1 MAQAEK
7 NDDTP
12 ETEYL
17 NDAEILG
24 VEPEGLSEFLAR
36 EATFLTGGMW
46 GQRDRRNTQ
55 DGDWNG
61 VSMTWGQWAGGQDKS
76 ANMAAW
82 GLSRHPE
89 GKDKAGASLVLGS
102 SVGGARKAKAM
113 DTMYAMGLDID
124 SGAKLDSVFDTL
136 EQKGILCFVYTSFNN
151 GKRGLELK
159 RDEVLRKLQITRDPT
174 EGEICQFLRDFDKN
188 RYEESF
194 IEGCT
199 IKDQKHQTKD
209 GVMIVLDTPPLDK
222 FRLIFPLE
230 MPVKLIDLADT
241 HQAALDLWEDKVT
254 GLARNVLGIHFDTS
268 CTDPSRLFYTAR
280 HPKGTDDFYCAVIQ
294 GKPLVFDEI
303 LAMKKSTYTANREDN
318 AFIQAG
324 GANDNDLPPQCYTP
338 SGASMNRWHSNG
350 GKDRFLLADL
360 METLCADKVRH
371 AGGEAQGTVH
381 TECPFESEHSSE
393 GGTATM
399 AINCLD
405 SQNGYWT
412 WFCHHHACQG
422 RHKLEFLEEALRQN
436 WFEEGNLF
444 DMDSGFFLEP
454 ADEEDEPEEESVIDD
469 GTPRFNNDT
478 PETVLRKAMKRTA
491 RTGDATDRARLTDEF
506 VKTTLLG
513 KSDVNAL
520 WKKVDKE
527 LKKKA
532 MGDKDTGADEVAVV
546 NQDHFLAQCE
556 YGGARIHAT
565 NTENPIVFS
574 YMERLAGIRAG
585 GDGRPRISLHTK
597 ETFAH
602 LLNTVAAFV
611 RVYQPPTT
619 L

>member
-24 VEPEGLSEFLAR
+24 VEPEGHSEFLAR
-36 EATFLTGGMW
+36 EATFLTGEMW

-61 VSMTWGQWAGGQDKS
+61 VSKTWGQWAGGQDKS

-338 SGASMNRWHSNG
+338 SGTSMNRWHSNG

-412 WFCHHHACQG
+412 WFCHHDACQG

-436 WFEEGNLF
+436 CVNG
-444 DMDSGFFLEP
+444 G
-454 ADEEDEPEEESVIDD
+454 
-469 GTPRFNNDT
+469 
-478 PETVLRKAMKRTA
+478 
-491 RTGDATDRARLTDEF
+491 
-506 VKTTLLG
+506 VKTFH
-513 KSDVNAL
+513 
-520 WKKVDKE
+520 W
-527 LKKKA
+527 
-532 MGDKDTGADEVAVV
+532 
-546 NQDHFLAQCE
+546 
-556 YGGARIHAT
+556 GGAKAGHLGALAVKPILLRFLFVGFHA
-565 NTENPIVFS
+565 
-574 YMERLAGIRAG
+574 
-585 GDGRPRISLHTK
+585 
-597 ETFAH
+597 
-602 LLNTVAAFV
+602 
-611 RVYQPPTT
+611 
-619 L
+619 